1 MSMKPFGS
9 LLVLASCLAGCGLF
23 TKAEE
28 EPVQEQKTK
37 GSDGRPELTVGELDQ
52 LARNYSDRLVARV
65 STACDQIK
73 REARDEEARKRAHE
87 LKLSVAL
94 AAYDIVTTPIAG
106 QVPGAAQH
114 VLDLTILT
122 ELHAIRWIE
131 EHAARDTFGERGAE
145 RLSEALSKARDDI
158 WGIAGRI
165 MNPQQTDQLRTM
177 ILHWRQENP
186 NVEWLSR
193 VRLDALGE
201 AKDIAGFTQSV
212 GQAFGPVKSALK
224 AVDETRILA
233 QQALW
238 YSKRMPTL
246 LDWTTEATLSDALA
260 VPKVG
265 SLVQGLS
272 ETLGS
277 VSRATGSLQQL
288 LEPSTEEPAIN
299 STIEDARD
307 ALIQAKELIQEIRA
321 LQAAVQPLLEKSSA
335 KKKEPA
341 GKPVDI
347 NHVADKAD
355 DLARGATSLVRET
368 RALAESPS
376 AMRNVDKVLDKTTQ
390 NLSDTGHD
398 IINLATWRAVE
409 LILLVAVLVIVYKI
423 VSHRIKK
430 RRARASA

>member
-1 MSMKPFGS
+1 MKMKTIGV
-9 LLVLASCLAGCGLF
+9 LLVLAAGPAGCGLF
-23 TKAEE
+23 TKSEDQ
-28 EPVQEQKTK
+28 PVQEPKTK
-37 GSDGRPELTVGELDQ
+37 GGPDRPEMTVGELDQ

-73 REARDEEARKRAHE
+73 RETRDEEARKRAHD

-94 AAYDIVTTPIAG
+94 AAYDIVTTPISG

-145 RLSEALSKARDDI
+145 RLSEALSKAREDI
-158 WGIAGRI
+158 WQIAGRV
-165 MNPQQTDQLRTM
+165 MDPPQIDQLRTM
-177 ILHWRQENP
+177 ILHWRQQNP
-186 NVEWLSR
+186 SVEWLAR

-201 AKDIAGFTQSV
+201 AKEIAGFAQSV

-224 AVDETRILA
+224 AVDETRVLA

-238 YSKRMPTL
+238 YAKRAPTI

-265 SLVQGLS
+265 TLVQGLT
-272 ETLGS
+272 ETMGAMT
-277 VSRATGSLQQL
+277 RATGSLQQL
-288 LEPSTEEPAIN
+288 LEPSSQEPAIN

-307 ALIQAKELIQEIRA
+307 ALVQAKEFIQEVRGLQQA
-321 LQAAVQPLLEKSSA
+321 LQPLLEKSG
-335 KKKEPA
+335 KKAPA

-355 DLARGATSLVRET
+355 DVARGATSFVRET

-409 LILLVAVLVIVYKI
+409 LILLVAVLVVVYKI
-423 VSHRIKK
+423 VTYWIKK
-430 RRARASA
+430 RRARAQTP